1 MSQDLTQALSQSGL
15 LTPDL
20 QPLLPPDLVPSTA
33 LTVQF
38 GEKTVSYGNFFRAS
52 ECKAAPSISFSKE
65 ADDPDAS
72 RRYTLLLIDPDAPTP
87 DDPKFAYWRHWVVSG
102 LRPADAGD
110 VTATSTVLTEYLGPG
125 PKDESKPHR
134 YLYLLFR
141 EPEQFALS
149 KEDVG
154 GEEFTQRR
162 SFKAAEWVETHS
174 LKLVGVNWMRGVGDG
189 WKE

>member
-1 MSQDLTQALSQSGL
+1 
-15 LTPDL
+15 
-20 QPLLPPDLVPSTA
+20 
-33 LTVQF
+33 
-38 GEKTVSYGNFFRAS
+38 
-52 ECKAAPSISFSKE
+52 
-65 ADDPDAS
+65 
-72 RRYTLLLIDPDAPTP
+72 
-87 DDPKFAYWRHWVVSG
+87 
-102 LRPADAGD
+102 
-110 VTATSTVLTEYLGPG
+110 
-125 PKDESKPHR
+125 
-134 YLYLLFR
+134 LYLLFR